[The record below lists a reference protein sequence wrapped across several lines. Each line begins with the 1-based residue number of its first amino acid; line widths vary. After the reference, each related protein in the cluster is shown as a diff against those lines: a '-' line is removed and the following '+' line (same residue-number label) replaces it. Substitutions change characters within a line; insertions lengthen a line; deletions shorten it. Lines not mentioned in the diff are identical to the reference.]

1 MPAVKDKEVQ
11 VGFDRQFIEKWLDR
25 QRYAWYSVIVLLA
38 VTFTGLL
45 GRGPLAK
52 KTISAGPGQLEI
64 TYERVPHF
72 KTPAAI
78 ELHLPQNPSQ
88 NGHVRILLEGAVAH
102 QAAFQEIIPQPI
114 SAAPLLNGIAAD
126 IPVTAASAGGRVM
139 IFQQPSAVG
148 PLESKIAVEGGPS
161 LEFTQFV
168 LP

>member
-1 MPAVKDKEVQ
+1 MAGSPEVRL
-11 VGFDRQFIEKWLDR
+11 VFSDPVAG
-25 QRYAWYSVIVLLA
+25 SHG
-38 VTFTGLL
+38 TGLL

-78 ELHLPQNPSQ
+78 ELHLPQNASQ

-114 SAAPLLNGIAAD
+114 SAAPLVDGVAAD

-139 IFQQPSAVG
+139 MRSSSGSLHSASG
-148 PLESKIAVEGGPS
+148 
-161 LEFTQFV
+161 
-168 LP
+168 

>member
-1 MPAVKDKEVQ
+1 MPQTKEKDVR
-11 VGFDRQFIEKWLDR
+11 VGFDREFIEKWLDR
-25 QRYAWYSVIVLLA
+25 QRYVWYAVILLLG

-52 KTISAGPGQLEI
+52 RTISAGPGQLEV
-64 TYERVPHF
+64 TYERVAHF

-78 ELHLPQNPSQ
+78 ELRLPQNAFE
-88 NGHVRILLEGAVAH
+88 NGHARILLEGAVAH
-102 QAAFQEIIPQPI
+102 EAAFQEMIPQPI
-114 SAAPLLNGIAAD
+114 SAAPLPDGIAAD
-126 IPVTAASAGGRVM
+126 IPVTAASAAGRVM

-148 PLESKIAVEGGPS
+148 PLKSKIGLEGGPP

>member
-1 MPAVKDKEVQ
+1 MPLTEDKPVR

-25 QRYAWYSVIVLLA
+25 QRYVWYSVILLLVLTL
-38 VTFTGLL
+38 TGLL

-52 KTISAGPGQLEI
+52 KTISAGPGQLEV

-78 ELHLPQNPSQ
+78 ELHLPQNASQ
-88 NGHVRILLEGAVAH
+88 GDHIRILLQGAVAD

-114 SAAPLLNGIAAD
+114 SAAPLLDGIVAE
-126 IPVTAASAGGRVM
+126 IPITAASAGGRVM

-148 PLESKIAVEGGPS
+148 RLESKIALEGGPS